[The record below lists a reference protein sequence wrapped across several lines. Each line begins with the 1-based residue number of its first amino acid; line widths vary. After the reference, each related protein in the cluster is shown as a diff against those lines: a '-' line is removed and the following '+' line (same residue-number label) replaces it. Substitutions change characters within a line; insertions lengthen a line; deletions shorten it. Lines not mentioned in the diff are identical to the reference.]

1 MIVADVTETRS
12 VNLATTVE
20 ALARTGIALHDAFLC
35 CWTWK
40 YRLNLLRPV
49 TYIRRY
55 VDPTWSTFVNT
66 PQFPEYTSGHSV
78 ASRAASTVLT
88 HLLGSFGFVDDSHR
102 DRGMPARS
110 YASFTA
116 AADEAAQ
123 SRLYGGIHYPMGIE
137 AGKDQG
143 DAIGALVVSRLRT
156 RRQ

>member
-1 MIVADVTETRS
+1 MD
-12 VNLATTVE
+12 LGTTVE
-20 ALARTGIALHDAFLC
+20 VFARTGVALHEAFLS

-49 TYIRRY
+49 TYVRRHI
-55 VDPTWSTFVNT
+55 DPAWSTFVNT

-88 HLLGSFGFVDDSHR
+88 ELLGDVSFTDDSHR
-102 DRGMPARS
+102 DRGMAARS
-110 YASFTA
+110 FASFTA

-123 SRLYGGIHYPMGIE
+123 SRLYGGIHFPMGID

-143 DAIGALVVSRLRT
+143 DEIGRLVIARLRT
-156 RRQ
+156 RRRS